1 MRGTVLMASDP
12 APRFELQDQF
22 GRPVA
27 LADYDGRVVA
37 LTFLY
42 TSCRD
47 VCPVVTGHLK
57 QTHEML
63 GDDVGRVGFVV
74 VSVDPDRDNVQ
85 QAYAYSQQW
94 NMLQKWAF
102 LVGGQQELEPIWA
115 DYYVDPTIDA
125 RSHGEVGEDTAHAT
139 GPRRGRDGAL
149 PDATASKYEISH
161 SAPVYLIDRRGL
173 LRVLFTPPLD
183 PVDIAHDI
191 KLLLQ

>member
-27 LADYDGRVVA
+27 LADYDGKVVA

-47 VCPVVTGHLK
+47 ICPVVTGHLK

-74 VSVDPDRDNVQ
+74 VSVDPDRDDVQ

-94 NMLQKWAF
+94 DMLQKWAF

-115 DYYVDPTIDA
+115 AYYVDPIIDA
-125 RSHGEVGEDTAHAT
+125 RSHGEDGEDAAHAT
-139 GPRRGRDGAL
+139 GPQRGEDGAL

-173 LRVLFTPPLD
+173 FRVLFTPPLD